1 MATLQVWVNQLRV
14 PRNDRFPVAFL
25 RMIARYAAEEGGCP
39 GPAEISLTLTDDP
52 SIHQLNRDYR
62 GKDAPT
68 DVLAFAQESSPGP
81 TRVLGDVI
89 VSLETAR
96 RQAAHQ
102 GCTLR
107 REVAWLICHGVL
119 HLLGYDHRDDTE
131 LAAMRKRER
140 AVLERL
146 ALGPLP

>member
-1 MATLQVWVNQLRV
+1 MAALQVWVNQLKV

-25 RMIARYAAEEGGCP
+25 RMVTRYAAQEGGCP

-62 GKDAPT
+62 GMDAPT
-68 DVLAFAQESSPGP
+68 DVLAFSQECSPGP

-107 REVAWLICHGVL
+107 REVAWLISHGVL
-119 HLLGYDHRDDTE
+119 HLLGYDHRDNTE
-131 LAAMRKRER
+131 LTTMRERER